1 MRYQVCTVLDLCTPF
16 THQHIWSAD
25 ILVVKSMKSQ
35 ESIKITSGKHSN
47 DFTCFRDYGYV
58 GCEAN
63 VMAHMDSRCSG
74 RRSCEIRIPDV
85 TLDRAN
91 PCPKDFKTYLHAS
104 YGCVKGI
111 VLFSFLIT
119 R

>member
-1 MRYQVCTVLDLCTPF
+1 M
-16 THQHIWSAD
+16 
-25 ILVVKSMKSQ
+25 
-35 ESIKITSGKHSN
+35 
-47 DFTCFRDYGYV
+47 

-85 TLDRAN
+85 TLDRVN

-104 YGCVKGI
+104 YGCVKGT
-111 VLFSFLIT
+111 F
-119 R
+119 